1 MDSEYYCGIITDN
14 ESSNLDNIFKQKCF
28 DNNLDNLDAEISKTK
43 FPDKYLNELYE
54 ISGKKISDLKN
65 QDGFLIYC
73 NEDKLKDDVEKNS
86 IFTISGDK
94 LTTYNIA
101 GFIGTKHIFLT
112 IRSRFA
118 KENRDDYFLHYMLQK
133 VFNINISTLEHAT
146 DRNKAFQFLPYLFK
160 YYFLQAMSQGLYK
173 KYVWNKYND
182 SKVKGT
188 IDIARHIK
196 HNFIFTGNI
205 AYNVREHSYDNN
217 INQLIRHTI
226 EYISNLKMFSMMLE
240 NDDMIDLVQDIRS
253 ITPTYS
259 EKNRQQVIN
268 NNLKSDIHPYYSEY
282 EPLRQICLQILME
295 DDELKYGRT
304 ENKIYG
310 VLFDAAWLWEEY
322 LNTLVSEIDSSFIH
336 TRNKEGFGMIKML
349 KDMDNNKDCWHAYP
363 DFYSKESG
371 IVMDAKYKHAKEIK
385 DIARDDRMQIISYM
399 HILGAATGVFL
410 YPTDKES
417 DKENKHNILSGKL
430 NIPDKNTD
438 EYIYQYSFKIP
449 QGEINCMQDF
459 IDKITVSENE
469 FIEYWKSVLKN
480 NNETVKC

>member
-1 MDSEYYCGIITDN
+1 M
-14 ESSNLDNIFKQKCF
+14 SNPYLYGQTE
-28 DNNLDNLDAEISKTK
+28 DNNQSVSLDEIFETE
-43 FPDKYLNELYE
+43 FPKELLNELYD

-65 QDGFLIYC
+65 QDVFLIYC
-73 NEDKLKDDVEKNS
+73 NEDKLKDDVESSS
-86 IFTISGDK
+86 IFTISGNK

-101 GFIGTKHIFLT
+101 GFIGTKHTFLT

-118 KENRDDYFLHYMLQK
+118 KENDDYFLHYMLQK

-240 NDDMIDLVQDIRS
+240 SDDMADLVQDIRS

-310 VLFDAAWLWEEY
+310 ILFDVAWLWEEY

-336 TRNKEGFGMIKML
+336 TRNKEGVGMICML
-349 KDMDNNKDCWHAYP
+349 KNKDNKPKYWQAYP
-363 DFYSKESG
+363 DFYSSALD
-371 IVMDAKYKHAKEIK
+371 IVMDAKYKHAKEVK

-399 HILGAATGVFL
+399 HILGLKKGVFL
-410 YPTDKES
+410 HPAD
-417 DKENKHNILSGKL
+417 NKHAGNISYGKL
-430 NIPDKNTD
+430 NIPEKNTD
-438 EYIYQYSFKIP
+438 EYVYQYCFKIP
-449 QGEINCMQDF
+449 QGEINGMQDF

>member
-1 MDSEYYCGIITDN
+1 MSNPYLYGQTEDN
-14 ESSNLDNIFKQKCF
+14 KQSKSLDEIFKIQ
-28 DNNLDNLDAEISKTK
+28 
-43 FPDKYLNELYE
+43 FPKELLNELYD

-73 NEDKLKDDVEKNS
+73 NEDKLKDDVESSS

-101 GFIGTKHIFLT
+101 GFVGTQNTLLS

-118 KENRDDYFLHYMLQK
+118 HDNGDDYFLHYMLQK

-146 DRNKAFQFLPYLFK
+146 DRNNAFQFLPYLFK
-160 YYFLQAMSQGLYK
+160 YYFLRALSQGLYK

-240 NDDMIDLVQDIRS
+240 SDDMADLVQNIRS

-295 DDELKYGRT
+295 DDELKYGRQ

-310 VLFDAAWLWEEY
+310 ILFDAAWLWEEY
-322 LNTLVSEIDSSFIH
+322 LNTLISEIDSSFIH
-336 TRNKEGFGMIKML
+336 TRNKEGVGMICML
-349 KDMDNNKDCWHAYP
+349 KNKDNKPKYWQAYP
-363 DFYSKESG
+363 DFYSEVLG
-371 IVMDAKYKHAKEIK
+371 IVMDAKYKHANGINQIDSK
-385 DIARDDRMQIISYM
+385 DRMQIISYM
-399 HILGAATGVFL
+399 HILGLKKGVFL
-410 YPTDKES
+410 YPSESYEEPKYSKLHLYHKE
-417 DKENKHNILSGKL
+417 
-430 NIPDKNTD
+430 NTD
-438 EYIYQYSFKIP
+438 EYVYQYCFKIP

-469 FIEYWKSVLKN
+469 FIEYWKSILKN

>member
-1 MDSEYYCGIITDN
+1 MSNPYLYGQTEDN
-14 ESSNLDNIFKQKCF
+14 KQSKSLDEIFKIQ
-28 DNNLDNLDAEISKTK
+28 
-43 FPDKYLNELYE
+43 FPKELLNELYD

-73 NEDKLKDDVEKNS
+73 NEDKLKDDVESSS

-101 GFIGTKHIFLT
+101 SFVGTQNTLLS

-118 KENRDDYFLHYMLQK
+118 QDNGDDYFLHYMLQK

-160 YYFLQAMSQGLYK
+160 YYFLKALSQGLYK

-240 NDDMIDLVQDIRS
+240 SDDMIDLVQDIRS

-268 NNLKSDIHPYYSEY
+268 NNLKSDIHPYYYEY

-295 DDELKYGRT
+295 DDELKYGRA

-336 TRNKEGFGMIKML
+336 TRNKSKENRIYML
-349 KDMDNNKDCWHAYP
+349 ENNGWEAYP
-363 DFYSKESG
+363 DYYSSALD
-371 IVMDAKYKHAKEIK
+371 IVMDAKYKHANGINQIDSK
-385 DIARDDRMQIISYM
+385 DKMQIISYM
-399 HILGAATGVFL
+399 HILGLKKGVFL
-410 YPTDKES
+410 HPAD
-417 DKENKHNILSGKL
+417 NKHAGNISYGKL

-438 EYIYQYSFKIP
+438 EYVYQYCFKIP

>member
-1 MDSEYYCGIITDN
+1 M
-14 ESSNLDNIFKQKCF
+14 SNPYLYGQTE
-28 DNNLDNLDAEISKTK
+28 DNNQSVSLDEIFETE
-43 FPDKYLNELYE
+43 FPKELLNELYD

-101 GFIGTKHIFLT
+101 GFVGTQNTLLS

-118 KENRDDYFLHYMLQK
+118 QDNGDDYFLHYMLQK

-160 YYFLQAMSQGLYK
+160 YYFLKALSQGLYK

-196 HNFIFTGNI
+196 HNYIFTGNI

-226 EYISNLKMFSMMLE
+226 EFIGSEKMYSVILE
-240 NDDMIDLVQDIRS
+240 SDDMVDLVQDIRTV
-253 ITPTYS
+253 TPTYS
-259 EKNRQQVIN
+259 EKARQQVIN
-268 NNLKSDIHPYYSEY
+268 NNLKSDVHPYYSEY

-295 DDELKYGRT
+295 DDELKYGRQ

-310 VLFDAAWLWEEY
+310 ILFDVAWLWEEY
-322 LNTLVSEIDSSFIH
+322 LNTLIQEVDSRIIH
-336 TRNKEGFGMIKML
+336 TYNKSKKNAVYML
-349 KDMDNNKDCWHAYP
+349 EDNGWQAFP
-363 DFYSKESG
+363 DYYSQELD
-371 IVMDAKYKHAKEIK
+371 IVMDAKYKHIDELKS
-385 DIARDDRMQIISYM
+385 IAREDRMQIISYM
-399 HILGAATGVFL
+399 HILGVLTGVFL
-410 YPTDKES
+410 HPTVNE
-417 DKENKHNILSGKL
+417 
-430 NIPDKNTD
+430 KNTSYAKVNSKYND
-438 EYIYQYSFKIP
+438 EKVCLYSFKIP
-449 QGEINCMQDF
+449 QDNVRDMEDF
-459 IDKITVSENE
+459 KNKIEKSEDK
-469 FIEYWKSVLKN
+469 FKEYLLSKIKLRQ
-480 NNETVKC
+480 

>member
-1 MDSEYYCGIITDN
+1 M
-14 ESSNLDNIFKQKCF
+14 SNPYGQTE
-28 DNNLDNLDAEISKTK
+28 DNNQSVSLDEIFETE
-43 FPDKYLNELYE
+43 FPKELLNELYD

-73 NEDKLKDDVEKNS
+73 NEDKLKDDVESSS

-101 GFIGTKHIFLT
+101 GFVGTQNTLLS

-118 KENRDDYFLHYMLQK
+118 QDNGDDYFLHYMLQK

-205 AYNVREHSYDNN
+205 AYNVLEHSYDNN

-240 NDDMIDLVQDIRS
+240 SDDMIDLVQDIRS

-268 NNLKSDIHPYYSEY
+268 NNLKSDIHPYYYEY

-295 DDELKYGRT
+295 DDELKYGRA

-322 LNTLVSEIDSSFIH
+322 LNTLISEIDSSFIH
-336 TRNKEGFGMIKML
+336 TRNKEGVGMICML
-349 KDMDNNKDCWHAYP
+349 KNKDNKPKYWQAYP
-363 DFYSKESG
+363 DYYSSALD
-371 IVMDAKYKHAKEIK
+371 IVMDAKYKHANGINQIDSK
-385 DIARDDRMQIISYM
+385 DKMQIISYM
-399 HILGAATGVFL
+399 HILGLKKGVFL
-410 YPTDKES
+410 HPAD
-417 DKENKHNILSGKL
+417 NKHAGNISYGKL

-438 EYIYQYSFKIP
+438 EYVYQYCFKIP

-459 IDKITVSENE
+459 IDKITVSENK

>member
-1 MDSEYYCGIITDN
+1 MNN
-14 ESSNLDNIFKQKCF
+14 ECLYGHTV
-28 DNNLDNLDAEISKTK
+28 DNNQSVSLDEIFETE
-43 FPDKYLNELYE
+43 FPKELLNELYD

-73 NEDKLKDDVEKNS
+73 NEDKLKDDVESSS
-86 IFTISGDK
+86 IFTISGNK

-101 GFIGTKHIFLT
+101 GFVGTQNTLLS

-118 KENRDDYFLHYMLQK
+118 QDNGDDYFLHYMLQK
-133 VFNINISTLEHAT
+133 VFNINISILEHTT

-240 NDDMIDLVQDIRS
+240 SDDMIDLVQDIRS

-268 NNLKSDIHPYYSEY
+268 NNLKSDIHPYYYEY

-295 DDELKYGRT
+295 DDELKYGRA

-322 LNTLVSEIDSSFIH
+322 LNTLISEIDSSFIH
-336 TRNKEGFGMIKML
+336 TRNKSKENRIYML
-349 KDMDNNKDCWHAYP
+349 ENNGWEAYP
-363 DFYSKESG
+363 DYYSSALD
-371 IVMDAKYKHAKEIK
+371 IVMDAKYKHANGINQIDSK
-385 DIARDDRMQIISYM
+385 DKMQIISYM
-399 HILGAATGVFL
+399 HVLGLKKGVFL
-410 YPTDKES
+410 HPAD
-417 DKENKHNILSGKL
+417 NKHAGNISYGKL

-438 EYIYQYSFKIP
+438 EYIYQYCFKIP
-449 QGEINCMQDF
+449 QGEINGMQDF

>member
-1 MDSEYYCGIITDN
+1 MNNECLYGQTEDN
-14 ESSNLDNIFKQKCF
+14 NQSVSLDEIFKIQ
-28 DNNLDNLDAEISKTK
+28 
-43 FPDKYLNELYE
+43 FPKELLNELYD

-73 NEDKLKDDVEKNS
+73 NEDKLKDDVENNS

-101 GFIGTKHIFLT
+101 GFVGTQNTLLS

-118 KENRDDYFLHYMLQK
+118 QDNGDDYFLHYMLQK
-133 VFNINISTLEHAT
+133 VFNINISTLEHST

-160 YYFLQAMSQGLYK
+160 YYFLKALSQGLYK

-240 NDDMIDLVQDIRS
+240 SDDMIDLVQDIRS

-268 NNLKSDIHPYYSEY
+268 NNLKSDIHPYYYEY

-295 DDELKYGRT
+295 DDELKYGRQ

-322 LNTLVSEIDSSFIH
+322 LNTLVSEIDRSFIH
-336 TRNKEGFGMIKML
+336 TRNKSKENRIYML
-349 KDMDNNKDCWHAYP
+349 ENNGWEAYP
-363 DFYSKESG
+363 DYYSSALD
-371 IVMDAKYKHAKEIK
+371 IVMDAKYKHANGISKIGS
-385 DIARDDRMQIISYM
+385 DDRMQIISYM
-399 HILGAATGVFL
+399 HILGLKKGVFL
-410 YPTDKES
+410 YPSESGDKLTCKKLHFYH
-417 DKENKHNILSGKL
+417 KE
-430 NIPDKNTD
+430 NTD
-438 EYIYQYSFKIP
+438 EYVYQYCFKIP
-449 QGEINCMQDF
+449 QGEINDMQDF

>member
-1 MDSEYYCGIITDN
+1 MNN
-14 ESSNLDNIFKQKCF
+14 ECLYGHTV
-28 DNNLDNLDAEISKTK
+28 DNNQSVSLDEIFETE
-43 FPDKYLNELYE
+43 FPKELLNELYD

-73 NEDKLKDDVEKNS
+73 NEDKLKDDVENNS

-101 GFIGTKHIFLT
+101 GFVGTQNTLLS

-118 KENRDDYFLHYMLQK
+118 QDNGDDYFLHYMLQK

-240 NDDMIDLVQDIRS
+240 SDDMIDLVQDIRS

-268 NNLKSDIHPYYSEY
+268 NNLKSDIHPYYYEY

-295 DDELKYGRT
+295 DDELKYGRA

-322 LNTLVSEIDSSFIH
+322 LNTLISEIDSSFIH
-336 TRNKEGFGMIKML
+336 TRNKEGVGMICML
-349 KDMDNNKDCWHAYP
+349 KNKDNKPKYWQAYP
-363 DFYSKESG
+363 DFYSEVLG
-371 IVMDAKYKHAKEIK
+371 IVMDAKYKHAKEVK
-385 DIARDDRMQIISYM
+385 DIARDDKMQIISYM
-399 HILGAATGVFL
+399 HVLGLKKGVFL
-410 YPTDKES
+410 HPAD
-417 DKENKHNILSGKL
+417 NKHAGNISYGKL

-438 EYIYQYSFKIP
+438 EYVYQYCFKIP

>member
-1 MDSEYYCGIITDN
+1 MNNECLYGYTVDN
-14 ESSNLDNIFKQKCF
+14 NQSVSLDKIFKPQ
-28 DNNLDNLDAEISKTK
+28 
-43 FPDKYLNELYE
+43 FPKELLNELYD

-73 NEDKLKDDVEKNS
+73 NEDKLKDDVESSS

-101 GFIGTKHIFLT
+101 GFVGTQNTLLS

-118 KENRDDYFLHYMLQK
+118 QDNCDDYFLHYMLQK
-133 VFNINISTLEHAT
+133 VFNINISTLEHTT

-160 YYFLQAMSQGLYK
+160 YYFLKALSQGLYK

-240 NDDMIDLVQDIRS
+240 SDDMADLVQDIRS

-295 DDELKYGRT
+295 DDELKYGRA

-322 LNTLVSEIDSSFIH
+322 LNTLISEIDSSFIH
-336 TRNKEGFGMIKML
+336 TRNKEGVGMICML
-349 KDMDNNKDCWHAYP
+349 KNKDNKPKYWQAYP
-363 DFYSKESG
+363 DFYSEVLG
-371 IVMDAKYKHAKEIK
+371 IVMDAKYKHAKEVK

-399 HILGAATGVFL
+399 HILGLKKGVFL
-410 YPTDKES
+410 YPSENYEEPKYRKLHLYHKE
-417 DKENKHNILSGKL
+417 
-430 NIPDKNTD
+430 NTD
-438 EYIYQYSFKIP
+438 EYVYQYCFKIP

>member
-1 MDSEYYCGIITDN
+1 MNNECLYGQTEDN
-14 ESSNLDNIFKQKCF
+14 NQSKSLDEIFKIQ
-28 DNNLDNLDAEISKTK
+28 
-43 FPDKYLNELYE
+43 FPKELLNELYD

-73 NEDKLKDDVEKNS
+73 NEDKLKDDVENNS

-101 GFIGTKHIFLT
+101 GFVGTQNTLLS

-118 KENRDDYFLHYMLQK
+118 QDNGDDYFLHYMLQK

-160 YYFLQAMSQGLYK
+160 YYFLKALSQGLYK
-173 KYVWNKYND
+173 KYVWNRYND

-240 NDDMIDLVQDIRS
+240 SDDMADLVQDIRS

-295 DDELKYGRT
+295 DDELKYGRQ

-310 VLFDAAWLWEEY
+310 VLFDAAWHWEEY

-336 TRNKEGFGMIKML
+336 TRNKEGVGMICML
-349 KDMDNNKDCWHAYP
+349 KNKDNKPKYWQAYP
-363 DFYSKESG
+363 DYYSSALD
-371 IVMDAKYKHAKEIK
+371 IVMDAKYKHANGINQIDSK
-385 DIARDDRMQIISYM
+385 DKMQIISYM
-399 HILGAATGVFL
+399 HVLGLKKGVFL
-410 YPTDKES
+410 HPAD
-417 DKENKHNILSGKL
+417 NKHAGNISYGKL
-430 NIPDKNTD
+430 NIPEKNTD
-438 EYIYQYSFKIP
+438 EYVYQYCFKIP
-449 QGEINCMQDF
+449 QGEINGMQDF

>member
-1 MDSEYYCGIITDN
+1 MSNPYLYGQTEDN
-14 ESSNLDNIFKQKCF
+14 KQSKSLDEIFKIQ
-28 DNNLDNLDAEISKTK
+28 
-43 FPDKYLNELYE
+43 FPKELLNELYD

-73 NEDKLKDDVEKNS
+73 NEDKLKDDVENNS

-101 GFIGTKHIFLT
+101 GFVGTQNTLLS

-118 KENRDDYFLHYMLQK
+118 QDNGDDYFLHYMLQK

-160 YYFLQAMSQGLYK
+160 YYFLKALSQGLYK

-240 NDDMIDLVQDIRS
+240 SDDMIDLVQDIRS

-268 NNLKSDIHPYYSEY
+268 NNLKSDIHPYYYEY

-295 DDELKYGRT
+295 DDELKYGRA

-322 LNTLVSEIDSSFIH
+322 LNTLISEIDSSFIH
-336 TRNKEGFGMIKML
+336 TCNKSKENRIYML
-349 KDMDNNKDCWHAYP
+349 ENNGWEAYP
-363 DFYSKESG
+363 DYYSSALD
-371 IVMDAKYKHAKEIK
+371 IVMDAKYKHAKEVK

-399 HILGAATGVFL
+399 HILGLKKGVFL
-410 YPTDKES
+410 HPAD
-417 DKENKHNILSGKL
+417 NKHAGNISYGKL

-438 EYIYQYSFKIP
+438 EYVYQYCFKIP

>member
-1 MDSEYYCGIITDN
+1 M
-14 ESSNLDNIFKQKCF
+14 SNPYLYGQTE
-28 DNNLDNLDAEISKTK
+28 DNNQSVSLDEIFETE
-43 FPDKYLNELYE
+43 FPKELLNELYD

-73 NEDKLKDDVEKNS
+73 NEDKLKDDVESSS

-101 GFIGTKHIFLT
+101 GFVGTQNTLLS

-118 KENRDDYFLHYMLQK
+118 QDNGDDYFLHYMLQK
-133 VFNINISTLEHAT
+133 VFNINISTLEHTT

-188 IDIARHIK
+188 IDIARNIK

-240 NDDMIDLVQDIRS
+240 SDDMADLVQDIRS

-295 DDELKYGRT
+295 DDELKYGRQ

-310 VLFDAAWLWEEY
+310 ILFDAAWLWEEY
-322 LNTLVSEIDSSFIH
+322 LNTLVSEIDRSFIH
-336 TRNKEGFGMIKML
+336 TRNKSKENRIYML
-349 KDMDNNKDCWHAYP
+349 ENNGWEAYP
-363 DFYSKESG
+363 DYYSSALD
-371 IVMDAKYKHAKEIK
+371 IVMDAKYKHANGINQIDDSK
-385 DIARDDRMQIISYM
+385 DKMQIISYM
-399 HILGAATGVFL
+399 HVLGLKKGVFL
-410 YPTDKES
+410 HPAD
-417 DKENKHNILSGKL
+417 NKHAGNISYGKL

-438 EYIYQYSFKIP
+438 EYVYQYCFKIP

>member
-1 MDSEYYCGIITDN
+1 MSNPYLYGQTEDN
-14 ESSNLDNIFKQKCF
+14 KQSKSLDEIFKIQ
-28 DNNLDNLDAEISKTK
+28 
-43 FPDKYLNELYE
+43 FPKELLNELYD

-101 GFIGTKHIFLT
+101 GFIGTKHTFLT

-240 NDDMIDLVQDIRS
+240 NDDMIDLVQDIRNL
-253 ITPTYS
+253 TPTYS
-259 EKNRQQVIN
+259 AKNRQQVIN

-310 VLFDAAWLWEEY
+310 ILFDVAWLWEEY
-322 LNTLVSEIDSSFIH
+322 LNILIKEIDSNFIH
-336 TRNKEGFGMIKML
+336 TRNKEGAGRIYML
-349 KDMDNNKDCWHAYP
+349 KNENNEPKYWQAYP

-371 IVMDAKYKHAKEIK
+371 IVMDAKYKHAKNIGK
-385 DIARDDRMQIISYM
+385 IDSDDRMQIISYM
-399 HILGAATGVFL
+399 HILGLKKGVFL
-410 YPTDKES
+410 YPSESGDKLTCKKLHFYH
-417 DKENKHNILSGKL
+417 KENKDECIL
-430 NIPDKNTD
+430 
-438 EYIYQYSFKIP
+438 QYSFKIP
-449 QGEINCMQDF
+449 QGEINDMQDF
-459 IDKITVSENE
+459 INQITVSEKK
-469 FIEYWKSVLKN
+469 FIEYWKSVLSQD
-480 NNETVKC
+480 NETVKC

>member
-1 MDSEYYCGIITDN
+1 MSNPYLYGQTEDN
-14 ESSNLDNIFKQKCF
+14 KQSKSLDEIFKIQ
-28 DNNLDNLDAEISKTK
+28 
-43 FPDKYLNELYE
+43 FPKELLNELYD

-101 GFIGTKHIFLT
+101 GFVGTQNTLLS

-118 KENRDDYFLHYMLQK
+118 QDNGDDYFLHYMLQK
-133 VFNINISTLEHAT
+133 VFNINISTLEHST

-240 NDDMIDLVQDIRS
+240 SDDMIDLVQDIRS

-310 VLFDAAWLWEEY
+310 ILFDVAWLWEEY
-322 LNTLVSEIDSSFIH
+322 LNTLIKEIDSSVTH
-336 TRNKEGFGMIKML
+336 TRNREGFGMINML

-371 IVMDAKYKHAKEIK
+371 IVMDAKYKHAKNIGK
-385 DIARDDRMQIISYM
+385 IDRDDRMQIISYM

-417 DKENKHNILSGKL
+417 DKENKHNISSGKL

-438 EYIYQYSFKIP
+438 EYIYQYCFKIP
-449 QGEINCMQDF
+449 QCEINSMQDF
-459 IDKITVSENE
+459 KDKIAYSEKK
-469 FIEYWKSVLKN
+469 FIKYWKMVLN
-480 NNETVKC
+480 QNNESVKS

>member
-1 MDSEYYCGIITDN
+1 M
-14 ESSNLDNIFKQKCF
+14 SNPYPYGQTE
-28 DNNLDNLDAEISKTK
+28 DNNQSVSLDEIFETE
-43 FPDKYLNELYE
+43 FPKELLNELYD
-54 ISGKKISDLKN
+54 ISGKKISDLKT

-73 NEDKLKDDVEKNS
+73 NEDKLKDDVESSS
-86 IFTISGDK
+86 IFTISGNK

-101 GFIGTKHIFLT
+101 GFIGTKHTFLT

-118 KENRDDYFLHYMLQK
+118 KENDDYFLHYMLQK

-240 NDDMIDLVQDIRS
+240 SDDMIDLVQDIRS

-268 NNLKSDIHPYYSEY
+268 NNLKSDIHPYYYEY

-295 DDELKYGRT
+295 DDELKYGRA

-336 TRNKEGFGMIKML
+336 TRNKSKENRIYML
-349 KDMDNNKDCWHAYP
+349 ENNGWEAYP
-363 DFYSKESG
+363 DYYSSALD
-371 IVMDAKYKHAKEIK
+371 IVMDAKYKHANGINQIDSK
-385 DIARDDRMQIISYM
+385 DKMQIISYM
-399 HILGAATGVFL
+399 HVLGLKKGVFL
-410 YPTDKES
+410 HPAD
-417 DKENKHNILSGKL
+417 NKHAGNISYGKL
-430 NIPDKNTD
+430 NILEKNTD
-438 EYIYQYSFKIP
+438 EYVYQYCFKIP

-469 FIEYWKSVLKN
+469 FIEYWKSILKN

>member
-1 MDSEYYCGIITDN
+1 MSNPYLYGQTEDN
-14 ESSNLDNIFKQKCF
+14 KQSKSLDEIFKIQ
-28 DNNLDNLDAEISKTK
+28 
-43 FPDKYLNELYE
+43 FPKELLNELYD

-73 NEDKLKDDVEKNS
+73 NEDKLKDDVESSS

-101 GFIGTKHIFLT
+101 GFVGTQNTLLS

-118 KENRDDYFLHYMLQK
+118 QDNGDDYFLHYMLQK

-160 YYFLQAMSQGLYK
+160 YYFLKALSQGLYK

-240 NDDMIDLVQDIRS
+240 SDDMIDLVQDIRS

-268 NNLKSDIHPYYSEY
+268 NNLKSDIHPYYYEY

-295 DDELKYGRT
+295 DDELKYGRA

-322 LNTLVSEIDSSFIH
+322 LNTLINEIDSSFIH
-336 TRNKEGFGMIKML
+336 TRNKSKENRIYML
-349 KDMDNNKDCWHAYP
+349 ENNGWEAYP
-363 DFYSKESG
+363 DYYSSALD
-371 IVMDAKYKHAKEIK
+371 IVMDAKYKHANGINQIDSK
-385 DIARDDRMQIISYM
+385 DKMQIISYM
-399 HILGAATGVFL
+399 HVLGLKKGVFL
-410 YPTDKES
+410 HPAD
-417 DKENKHNILSGKL
+417 NKHAGNISYGKL

-438 EYIYQYSFKIP
+438 EYVYQYCFKIP

>member
-1 MDSEYYCGIITDN
+1 MSNPYLYGQTEDN
-14 ESSNLDNIFKQKCF
+14 KQSKSLDEIFKIQ
-28 DNNLDNLDAEISKTK
+28 
-43 FPDKYLNELYE
+43 FPKELLNELYD

-73 NEDKLKDDVEKNS
+73 NEDKLKDDVENNS

-101 GFIGTKHIFLT
+101 GFVGTQNTLLS

-118 KENRDDYFLHYMLQK
+118 QDNGDDYFLHYMLQK

-160 YYFLQAMSQGLYK
+160 YYFLKALSQGLYK

-240 NDDMIDLVQDIRS
+240 SDDMIDLVQDIRS

-268 NNLKSDIHPYYSEY
+268 NNLKSDIHPYYYEY

-295 DDELKYGRT
+295 DDELKYGRA

-322 LNTLVSEIDSSFIH
+322 LNTLISEIDSSFIH
-336 TRNKEGFGMIKML
+336 TRNKEGVGMICML
-349 KDMDNNKDCWHAYP
+349 KNKDNKPKYWQAYP
-363 DFYSKESG
+363 DYYSSALD
-371 IVMDAKYKHAKEIK
+371 IVMDAKYKHANGINQIDSK
-385 DIARDDRMQIISYM
+385 DKMQIISYM
-399 HILGAATGVFL
+399 HILGLKKGVFL
-410 YPTDKES
+410 HPAD
-417 DKENKHNILSGKL
+417 NKHAGNISYGKL

-438 EYIYQYSFKIP
+438 EYVYQYCFKIP

-469 FIEYWKSVLKN
+469 FIEYWKSILKN

>member
-1 MDSEYYCGIITDN
+1 MSNPYLYGQTEDN
-14 ESSNLDNIFKQKCF
+14 KQSKSLDEIFKIQ
-28 DNNLDNLDAEISKTK
+28 
-43 FPDKYLNELYE
+43 FPKELLNELYD

-73 NEDKLKDDVEKNS
+73 NEDKLKDDVENNS

-101 GFIGTKHIFLT
+101 GFVGTQNTLLS

-118 KENRDDYFLHYMLQK
+118 QDNGDDYFLHYMLQK

-160 YYFLQAMSQGLYK
+160 YYFLKALSQGLYK

-240 NDDMIDLVQDIRS
+240 SDDMIDLVQDIRN

-268 NNLKSDIHPYYSEY
+268 NNLKSDIHPYYYEY

-295 DDELKYGRT
+295 DDELKYGRA

-322 LNTLVSEIDSSFIH
+322 LNTLISEIDSSFIH
-336 TRNKEGFGMIKML
+336 THNKSKENRIYML
-349 KDMDNNKDCWHAYP
+349 ENNGWEAYP
-363 DFYSKESG
+363 DYYSSALD
-371 IVMDAKYKHAKEIK
+371 IVMDAKYKHANGINQIDSK
-385 DIARDDRMQIISYM
+385 DRMQIISYM
-399 HILGAATGVFL
+399 HVLGLKKGVFL
-410 YPTDKES
+410 HPAD
-417 DKENKHNILSGKL
+417 NKHAGNISYGKL

-438 EYIYQYSFKIP
+438 EYVYQYCFKIP

-469 FIEYWKSVLKN
+469 FIEYWKSILKN

>member
-1 MDSEYYCGIITDN
+1 MSNPYLYGQTEDN
-14 ESSNLDNIFKQKCF
+14 KQSKSLDEIFKIQ
-28 DNNLDNLDAEISKTK
+28 
-43 FPDKYLNELYE
+43 FPKELLNELYD

-73 NEDKLKDDVEKNS
+73 NEDKLKDDVENNS

-101 GFIGTKHIFLT
+101 GFVGTQNTLLS

-118 KENRDDYFLHYMLQK
+118 QDNGDDYFLHYMLQK
-133 VFNINISTLEHAT
+133 VFNINISTLEHTT

-160 YYFLQAMSQGLYK
+160 YYFLKALSQGLYK

-240 NDDMIDLVQDIRS
+240 SDDMIDLVQDIRS

-259 EKNRQQVIN
+259 EKIRQQVIN
-268 NNLKSDIHPYYSEY
+268 NNLKSDIHPYYYEY

-295 DDELKYGRT
+295 DDELKYGRA

-322 LNTLVSEIDSSFIH
+322 LNILISEIDISFIH
-336 TRNKEGFGMIKML
+336 TCNKNGSGMIKML
-349 KDMDNNKDCWHAYP
+349 KDMGNDGDCWKAYP
-363 DFYSKESG
+363 DYYSSALD
-371 IVMDAKYKHAKEIK
+371 IVMDAKYKHAKEVK

-399 HILGAATGVFL
+399 HILGLKKGVFL
-410 YPTDKES
+410 HPAD
-417 DKENKHNILSGKL
+417 NKHAGNISYGKL

-438 EYIYQYSFKIP
+438 EYVYQYCFKIP

-459 IDKITVSENE
+459 IDKIIVSENE

>member
-1 MDSEYYCGIITDN
+1 MNNECLYGQTEDN
-14 ESSNLDNIFKQKCF
+14 NQSVSLDKIFKPQFRKE
-28 DNNLDNLDAEISKTK
+28 LL
-43 FPDKYLNELYE
+43 YELYD

-101 GFIGTKHIFLT
+101 GFIGTKHTFLT

-133 VFNINISTLEHAT
+133 VFNINISTLEHST

-310 VLFDAAWLWEEY
+310 ILFDAAWLWEEY
-322 LNTLVSEIDSSFIH
+322 LNTLIKEIDSSFIH

-449 QGEINCMQDF
+449 QGEINSMQDF
-459 IDKITVSENE
+459 IDEIEKSEIK
-469 FIEYWKSVLKN
+469 FKEYLKSVLN
-480 NNETVKC
+480 QDNEIVKC

>member
-1 MDSEYYCGIITDN
+1 MNNEYLYGQTEDN
-14 ESSNLDNIFKQKCF
+14 KQSKSLDEIFKIQ
-28 DNNLDNLDAEISKTK
+28 
-43 FPDKYLNELYE
+43 FPKELLNELYD

-73 NEDKLKDDVEKNS
+73 NEDKLKDDVENNS

-101 GFIGTKHIFLT
+101 GFVGTQNTLLS

-310 VLFDAAWLWEEY
+310 ILFDAAWLWEEY
-322 LNTLVSEIDSSFIH
+322 LNTLIKEIDSSVTH
-336 TRNKEGFGMIKML
+336 TRNKEGAGMIKML

-449 QGEINCMQDF
+449 QGEINSMQDF
-459 IDKITVSENE
+459 IDEIEKSEIK
-469 FIEYWKSVLKN
+469 FKEYLKSVLN
-480 NNETVKC
+480 QDNEIVKC

>member
-1 MDSEYYCGIITDN
+1 MSSPYLYGQTEDN
-14 ESSNLDNIFKQKCF
+14 KQSKSLYEIFKIQ
-28 DNNLDNLDAEISKTK
+28 
-43 FPDKYLNELYE
+43 FPKELLNELYD

-73 NEDKLKDDVEKNS
+73 NEDKLKDDVENNS

-101 GFIGTKHIFLT
+101 GFVGTQNTLLS

-118 KENRDDYFLHYMLQK
+118 QDNGDDYFLHYMLQK

-160 YYFLQAMSQGLYK
+160 YYFLKALTQGLYK

-240 NDDMIDLVQDIRS
+240 SDDMADLVQDIRS

-268 NNLKSDIHPYYSEY
+268 NNLKSDIHPYYYEY

-295 DDELKYGRT
+295 DDELKYGRA

-336 TRNKEGFGMIKML
+336 TRNKEGVGMICML
-349 KDMDNNKDCWHAYP
+349 KNKDNKPKYWQAYP
-363 DFYSKESG
+363 DFYSSALD
-371 IVMDAKYKHAKEIK
+371 IVMDAKYKHAKEVK

-399 HILGAATGVFL
+399 HILGLKKGVFL
-410 YPTDKES
+410 YPAD
-417 DKENKHNILSGKL
+417 NNHAGNILYGKL
-430 NIPDKNTD
+430 NIPEKNTD
-438 EYIYQYSFKIP
+438 EYVYQYCFKIP

>member
-1 MDSEYYCGIITDN
+1 MSNPYLYGQTEDN
-14 ESSNLDNIFKQKCF
+14 KQSKSLDEIFKIQ
-28 DNNLDNLDAEISKTK
+28 
-43 FPDKYLNELYE
+43 FPKELLNELYD
-54 ISGKKISDLKN
+54 ISSKKISDLKN

-73 NEDKLKDDVEKNS
+73 NEDKLKDDVENNS

-101 GFIGTKHIFLT
+101 GFVGTQNTLLS

-118 KENRDDYFLHYMLQK
+118 QDNGDDYFLHYMLQK

-160 YYFLQAMSQGLYK
+160 YYFLKALSQGLYK

-240 NDDMIDLVQDIRS
+240 SDDMIDLVQDIRS

-268 NNLKSDIHPYYSEY
+268 NNLKSDIHPYYYEY

-295 DDELKYGRT
+295 DDELKYGRA

-336 TRNKEGFGMIKML
+336 TRNKSKENRIYML
-349 KDMDNNKDCWHAYP
+349 ENNGWEAYP
-363 DFYSKESG
+363 DYYSSALD
-371 IVMDAKYKHAKEIK
+371 IVMDAKYKHAKEVK

-399 HILGAATGVFL
+399 HILGLKKGVFL
-410 YPTDKES
+410 HPAD
-417 DKENKHNILSGKL
+417 NKHAGNISYGKL

-438 EYIYQYSFKIP
+438 EYVYQYCFKIP

-469 FIEYWKSVLKN
+469 SL
-480 NNETVKC
+480 

>member
-1 MDSEYYCGIITDN
+1 MNN
-14 ESSNLDNIFKQKCF
+14 ECLYGHTV
-28 DNNLDNLDAEISKTK
+28 DNNQSVSLDEIFETE
-43 FPDKYLNELYE
+43 FPKELLNELYD

-73 NEDKLKDDVEKNS
+73 NEDKLKDDVENNS

-101 GFIGTKHIFLT
+101 GFVGTQNTLLS

-118 KENRDDYFLHYMLQK
+118 QDNGDDYFLHYMLQK

-240 NDDMIDLVQDIRS
+240 SDDMIDLVQDIRS

-268 NNLKSDIHPYYSEY
+268 NNLKSDIHPYYYEY

-295 DDELKYGRT
+295 DDELKYGRA

-322 LNTLVSEIDSSFIH
+322 LNTLISEIDSSFIH
-336 TRNKEGFGMIKML
+336 TRNKEGVGMICML
-349 KDMDNNKDCWHAYP
+349 KNKDNKPKYWQAYP
-363 DFYSKESG
+363 DFYSEVLG
-371 IVMDAKYKHAKEIK
+371 IVMDAKYKHAKEVK
-385 DIARDDRMQIISYM
+385 DIARDDKMQIISYM
-399 HILGAATGVFL
+399 HVLGLKKGVFL
-410 YPTDKES
+410 HPAD
-417 DKENKHNILSGKL
+417 NKHAGNISYGKL

-438 EYIYQYSFKIP
+438 EYVYQYCFKIP

-480 NNETVKC
+480 NNETVKCEPVKKSL

>member
-1 MDSEYYCGIITDN
+1 MSNPYLYGQTEDN
-14 ESSNLDNIFKQKCF
+14 KQSKSLDEIFKIQ
-28 DNNLDNLDAEISKTK
+28 
-43 FPDKYLNELYE
+43 FPKELLNELYD

-73 NEDKLKDDVEKNS
+73 NEDKLKDDVENNS

-101 GFIGTKHIFLT
+101 GFVGTQNTLLS

-118 KENRDDYFLHYMLQK
+118 QDNGDDYFLHYMLQK
-133 VFNINISTLEHAT
+133 VFNINISTLEHTT

-160 YYFLQAMSQGLYK
+160 YYFLKALSQGLYK

-240 NDDMIDLVQDIRS
+240 SDDMIDLVQDIRS

-268 NNLKSDIHPYYSEY
+268 NNLKSDIHPYYYEY

-295 DDELKYGRT
+295 DDELKYGRA

-322 LNTLVSEIDSSFIH
+322 LNILISEIDISFIH
-336 TRNKEGFGMIKML
+336 TCNKSKENRIYML
-349 KDMDNNKDCWHAYP
+349 ENNGWEAYP
-363 DFYSKESG
+363 DYYSSALD
-371 IVMDAKYKHAKEIK
+371 IVMDAKYKHAKEVK

-399 HILGAATGVFL
+399 HILGLKKGVFL
-410 YPTDKES
+410 HPAD
-417 DKENKHNILSGKL
+417 NKHAGNISYGKL

-438 EYIYQYSFKIP
+438 EYVYQYCFKIP

-469 FIEYWKSVLKN
+469 FIEYWKSILKN

>member
-1 MDSEYYCGIITDN
+1 MSNPYLYGQTEDN
-14 ESSNLDNIFKQKCF
+14 KQSKSLDEIFKIQ
-28 DNNLDNLDAEISKTK
+28 
-43 FPDKYLNELYE
+43 FPKELLNEMYD

-73 NEDKLKDDVEKNS
+73 NEDKLKDDVENNS

-101 GFIGTKHIFLT
+101 GFVGTQNTLLS

-118 KENRDDYFLHYMLQK
+118 QDNGDDYFLHYMLQK

-160 YYFLQAMSQGLYK
+160 YYFLKALSQGLYK

-240 NDDMIDLVQDIRS
+240 SDDMADLVQDIRS

-268 NNLKSDIHPYYSEY
+268 NNLKSDIHPYYYEY

-295 DDELKYGRT
+295 DDELKYGRA

-336 TRNKEGFGMIKML
+336 TRNKEGVGMICML
-349 KDMDNNKDCWHAYP
+349 KNKDNKPKYWQAYP
-363 DFYSKESG
+363 DFYSSALD
-371 IVMDAKYKHAKEIK
+371 IVMDAKYKHANGINQIDSK
-385 DIARDDRMQIISYM
+385 DKMQIISYM
-399 HILGAATGVFL
+399 HVLGLKKGVFL
-410 YPTDKES
+410 HPAD
-417 DKENKHNILSGKL
+417 NKHAGNISYGKL
-430 NIPDKNTD
+430 NIPEKNTD
-438 EYIYQYSFKIP
+438 EYVYQYCFKIP
-449 QGEINCMQDF
+449 QGEINGMQDF

>member
-1 MDSEYYCGIITDN
+1 MSNPYLYGQTEDN
-14 ESSNLDNIFKQKCF
+14 KQSKSLDEIFKIQ
-28 DNNLDNLDAEISKTK
+28 
-43 FPDKYLNELYE
+43 FPKELLNELYD

-73 NEDKLKDDVEKNS
+73 NEDKLKDDVENNS

-101 GFIGTKHIFLT
+101 GFVGTQNTLLS

-118 KENRDDYFLHYMLQK
+118 QDNGDDYFLHYMLQK

-160 YYFLQAMSQGLYK
+160 YYFLKALSQGLYK

-240 NDDMIDLVQDIRS
+240 SDDMADLVQDIRS

-268 NNLKSDIHPYYSEY
+268 NNLKSDIHPYYYEY

-295 DDELKYGRT
+295 DDELKYGRA

-322 LNTLVSEIDSSFIH
+322 LNTLISEIDSSFIH
-336 TRNKEGFGMIKML
+336 TRNKSKENRIYML
-349 KDMDNNKDCWHAYP
+349 ENNGWEAYP
-363 DFYSKESG
+363 DYYSSALD
-371 IVMDAKYKHAKEIK
+371 IVMDAKYKHANGINQIDDSK
-385 DIARDDRMQIISYM
+385 DKMQIISYM
-399 HILGAATGVFL
+399 HVLGLKKGVFL
-410 YPTDKES
+410 HPAD
-417 DKENKHNILSGKL
+417 NKHAGNISYGKL
-430 NIPDKNTD
+430 NIPEKNTD
-438 EYIYQYSFKIP
+438 EYVYQYCFKIP
-449 QGEINCMQDF
+449 QGEINGMQDF

>member
-1 MDSEYYCGIITDN
+1 M
-14 ESSNLDNIFKQKCF
+14 SNPYPYGQTE
-28 DNNLDNLDAEISKTK
+28 DNNQSVSLDEIFETE
-43 FPDKYLNELYE
+43 FPKELLNELYD

-73 NEDKLKDDVEKNS
+73 NEDKLKDDVENNS

-101 GFIGTKHIFLT
+101 GFVGTQNTLLS

-118 KENRDDYFLHYMLQK
+118 QDNGDDYFLHYMLQK

-160 YYFLQAMSQGLYK
+160 YYFLKALSQGLYK

-240 NDDMIDLVQDIRS
+240 SDDMIDLVQDIRS

-268 NNLKSDIHPYYSEY
+268 NNLKSDIHPYYYEY

-295 DDELKYGRT
+295 DDELKYGRA

-336 TRNKEGFGMIKML
+336 TRNKSKENRIYML
-349 KDMDNNKDCWHAYP
+349 ENNGWEAYP
-363 DFYSKESG
+363 DYYSSALD
-371 IVMDAKYKHAKEIK
+371 IVMDAKYKHANGINQIDSK
-385 DIARDDRMQIISYM
+385 DKMQIISYM
-399 HILGAATGVFL
+399 HILGLKKGVFL
-410 YPTDKES
+410 HPAD
-417 DKENKHNILSGKL
+417 NKHAGNISYGKL

-438 EYIYQYSFKIP
+438 EYVYQYCFKIP

-469 FIEYWKSVLKN
+469 FIEYWKSILKN

>member
-1 MDSEYYCGIITDN
+1 MSNPYLYGQTEDN
-14 ESSNLDNIFKQKCF
+14 KQSKSLDEIFKIQ
-28 DNNLDNLDAEISKTK
+28 
-43 FPDKYLNELYE
+43 FPKELLNELYD

-73 NEDKLKDDVEKNS
+73 NEDKLKDDVESSS
-86 IFTISGDK
+86 IFTISGNK

-101 GFIGTKHIFLT
+101 GFVGTQNTLLS

-118 KENRDDYFLHYMLQK
+118 QDNGDDYFLHYMLQK

-160 YYFLQAMSQGLYK
+160 YYFLKALSQGLYK

-217 INQLIRHTI
+217 INQLIRHTV

-240 NDDMIDLVQDIRS
+240 SDDMIDLVQDIRS

-268 NNLKSDIHPYYSEY
+268 NNLKSDIHPYYYEY

-295 DDELKYGRT
+295 DDELKYGRA

-322 LNTLVSEIDSSFIH
+322 LNTLISEIDSSFIH
-336 TRNKEGFGMIKML
+336 TRNKSKENRIYML
-349 KDMDNNKDCWHAYP
+349 ENNGWEAYP
-363 DFYSKESG
+363 DYYSSALD
-371 IVMDAKYKHAKEIK
+371 IVMDAKYKHANGINQIDDSK
-385 DIARDDRMQIISYM
+385 DKMQIISYM
-399 HILGAATGVFL
+399 HILGLKKGVFL
-410 YPTDKES
+410 HPAD
-417 DKENKHNILSGKL
+417 NKHAGNISYGKL

-438 EYIYQYSFKIP
+438 EYVYQYCFKIP

-469 FIEYWKSVLKN
+469 FIEYWKSILKN

>member
-1 MDSEYYCGIITDN
+1 MNNECRYGHTVDN
-14 ESSNLDNIFKQKCF
+14 NQSVSLDEIFKIQFRKE
-28 DNNLDNLDAEISKTK
+28 L
-43 FPDKYLNELYE
+43 LNELYD

-73 NEDKLKDDVEKNS
+73 NEDKLKDDVESSS
-86 IFTISGDK
+86 IFTISGNK

-101 GFIGTKHIFLT
+101 GFIGTKHTFLT

-118 KENRDDYFLHYMLQK
+118 KENDDYFLHYMLQK

-160 YYFLQAMSQGLYK
+160 YYFLKALSQGLYK

-240 NDDMIDLVQDIRS
+240 SDDMADLVQDIRS

-268 NNLKSDIHPYYSEY
+268 NNLKSDIHPYYYEY

-295 DDELKYGRT
+295 DDELKYGRA

-336 TRNKEGFGMIKML
+336 TRNKSKENRIYML
-349 KDMDNNKDCWHAYP
+349 ENNGWEAYP
-363 DFYSKESG
+363 DYYSSALD
-371 IVMDAKYKHAKEIK
+371 IVMDAKYKHANGINQIDSK
-385 DIARDDRMQIISYM
+385 DKMQIISYM
-399 HILGAATGVFL
+399 HVLGLKKGVFL
-410 YPTDKES
+410 HPAD
-417 DKENKHNILSGKL
+417 NKHAGNISYGKL
-430 NIPDKNTD
+430 NIPEKNTD
-438 EYIYQYSFKIP
+438 EYVYQYCFKIP
-449 QGEINCMQDF
+449 QGEINGMQDF